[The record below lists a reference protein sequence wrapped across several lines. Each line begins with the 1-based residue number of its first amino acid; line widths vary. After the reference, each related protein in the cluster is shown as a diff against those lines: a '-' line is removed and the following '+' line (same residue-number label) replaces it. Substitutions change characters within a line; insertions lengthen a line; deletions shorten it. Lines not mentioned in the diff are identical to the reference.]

1 MRLEGRTGETITTL
15 DEWEQFGGPASAG
28 HWVRGR
34 SAFELAADW
43 LDGEAPQRVQALLS
57 LRPEFTG
64 LQLEL
69 GVAERKTR
77 FDANPRGPRNHDL
90 LVEAKANQGPVI
102 IGVEGKADEPFDL
115 PLGEWR
121 RQALA
126 RNPASGAP
134 ARLDG
139 LTSHFFGTTLE
150 EEAGE
155 PPLAGLGYQL
165 LSALAGTLADA
176 KRTNAVRAVLLVHE
190 FVTERTTDEK
200 HARNRAAIEDFIA
213 RLAGRADVPRVG
225 GPDGW
230 ISDPVTVRGDG
241 QWMPTEL
248 PVHVA
253 KLVTHTRGA
262 TRAPS

>member
-1 MRLEGRTGETITTL
+1 MRLEGRTGAAITTL
-15 DEWEQFGGPASAG
+15 DEWEQFGGPSSAG
-28 HWVRGR
+28 HWVPGR

-43 LDGEAPQRVQALLS
+43 LGDAPERVQALLA
-57 LRPEFTG
+57 LRSEFTG

-69 GVAERKTR
+69 GVAERKTQ

-90 LVEAKANQGPVI
+90 LVEARADEGPVI

-115 PLGEWR
+115 PLEEWR
-121 RQALA
+121 GRALA
-126 RNPASGAP
+126 RNPGSGAP

-139 LTSHFFGTTLE
+139 LTGHFFGTTLDE
-150 EEAGE
+150 DSGE

-190 FVTERTTDEK
+190 FVTERTMDEK
-200 HARNRAAIEDFIA
+200 HERNQAALEDFIV
-213 RLAGRADVPRVG
+213 RLAGRADLPRAG
-225 GPDGW
+225 GSDGW

-248 PVHVA
+248 PLHVA
-253 KLVTHTRGA
+253 KLVTRK
-262 TRAPS
+262 RA